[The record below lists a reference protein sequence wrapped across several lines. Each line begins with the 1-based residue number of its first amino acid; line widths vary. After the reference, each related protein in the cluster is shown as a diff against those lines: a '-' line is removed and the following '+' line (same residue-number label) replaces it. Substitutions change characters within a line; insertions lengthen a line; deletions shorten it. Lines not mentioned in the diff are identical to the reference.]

1 MEKLFCLFFVLFPMF
16 SSCELVNSK
25 ISILN
30 PDELVHQRIVHGI
43 KREILQSRQQS
54 CQTILNNY
62 PTECNVSLLAG
73 NITNLVINDPSKLT
87 SDDFTK
93 LNNAFSQVC
102 VAKCVNPIL
111 KYYRCLDISDDLE
124 NYLTNLVQRGICGK
138 QGNDFCEVLYL
149 RRYSTNIH
157 FVNRLVNACP
167 FTSSGVDCSS
177 AGSTCKGY
185 VSNFNSNMECCTL
198 PYLGDVSSCNV
209 NVVSQCESAIS
220 GSIIV
225 APAIV
230 CLFLAALLTMF
241 F

>member
-1 MEKLFCLFFVLFPMF
+1 MAKSICIIFVLTLVF
-16 SSCELVNSK
+16 SSCDLVNSK

-73 NITNLVINDPSKLT
+73 NVTNLVINNPSELT
-87 SDDFTK
+87 ADDFTT

-149 RRYSTNIH
+149 RRYSTNIY
-157 FVNRLVNACP
+157 FFDQLVDACP
-167 FTSSGVDCSS
+167 FTSSGVNCSS
-177 AGSTCKGY
+177 ASSTCKGY
-185 VSNFNSNMECCTL
+185 VLNFNTNMECCTL

-230 CLFLAALLTMF
+230 GLFLAALLTMF

>member
-1 MEKLFCLFFVLFPMF
+1 MEKLFYLSFVLTLMF
-16 SSCELVNSK
+16 SSRELVNSK

-62 PTECNVSLLAG
+62 RTECNVSLLAG
-73 NITNLVINDPSKLT
+73 NITNFVINDPSKLT
-87 SDDFTK
+87 ADDFTT
-93 LNNAFSQVC
+93 LNNAFSHVC

-157 FVNRLVNACP
+157 FVNRLINSCP

-177 AGSTCKGY
+177 ASSICKGY
-185 VSNFNSNMECCTL
+185 VSNFNTNMECCTL
-198 PYLGDVSSCNV
+198 PYLGEGVNFFTQLDVVTLQNV
-209 NVVSQCESAIS
+209 YNN
-220 GSIIV
+220 
-225 APAIV
+225 
-230 CLFLAALLTMF
+230 
-241 F
+241 